1 MANLK
6 FLEDITLAKGVSGFE
21 KDVTRVMKEY
31 TSDCRDDYMYDNLGS
46 FVAVKKGTTDLKFL
60 ITGHVDEIGF
70 VVKEIC
76 EDGYIRVHPL
86 GYWNG
91 QTVPAHTA
99 ILTTREGKE
108 YTGVFAFDNWMFSG
122 KSMDARSK
130 AFNPGDFYFDIGI
143 ESKDE
148 AKQLGIR
155 IGDPI
160 CPKSE
165 FTVMANPKYLMSKAW
180 DDRVGAA
187 IACDVLK
194 ELKGETIPCNLYAAG
209 TVQEEVGLRGARTVG
224 QMVQPDVAIALDVGF
239 SKDVPNGEKGDV
251 KLGCGVTLGVLDGSV
266 IGHTGLLKVME
277 KVCED
282 LEYPYVLDVL
292 VGGGTDSGELHKV
305 GAGVVNMTISIPSR
319 YMHSHH
325 TIINVEDY
333 DKTVKVL
340 AEFAR
345 RLTPELLESIKEDKR

>member
-1 MANLK
+1 MADLK
-6 FLEDITLAKGVSGFE
+6 FLEDITLAKGIPGYE
-21 KDVTRVMKEY
+21 KEVTRVMKNY
-31 TSDCRDDYMYDNLGS
+31 ISDCADEVLYDNIGS
-46 FVAVKKGTTDLKFL
+46 IVGVKKGTGDLKFL
-60 ITGHVDEIGF
+60 IAGHIDEIGW
-70 VVKEIC
+70 VVRDISP
-76 EDGYIRVHPL
+76 DGYIRVHAL

-91 QTVPAHTA
+91 QTMPAHTA

-108 YTGVFAFDNWMFSG
+108 ITGVFAFDNWQFVG
-122 KSMDARSK
+122 KDPASRNQAQK
-130 AFNPGDFYFDIGI
+130 PGDFYLDIGVD
-143 ESKDE
+143 SKEE
-148 AKQLGIR
+148 AEALGIT

-187 IACDVLK
+187 IGCDVLK
-194 ELKGETIPCNLYAAG
+194 ALKNDTTTCSVYAAG
-209 TVQEEVGLRGARTVG
+209 TVQEEVGCRGARTVG
-224 QMVQPDVAIALDVGF
+224 HMVQPDVAIAIDVCY
-239 SKDVPNGEKGDV
+239 SKDVPHGEKGDV

-266 IGHTGLLKVME
+266 IGHTGLLKTME
-277 KVCED
+277 KVCKD
-282 LEYPYVLDVL
+282 LNYPYVLDVL
-292 VGGGTDSGELHKV
+292 VGGGTDSGELHKI

-333 DKTVKVL
+333 DKTVQVL

-345 RLTPELLESIKEDKR
+345 RLTPELLEEIKADKR